1 MLSPHQS
8 LYEIFHVKDIQTMWK
23 YVSFL
28 LFIEYVHTYTDP
40 FVQMK
45 SVLTMENHGG
55 FQQKNSIDFFVSS
68 YNFLIRQYNLFIRV
82 WRFFSFHRYTV
93 QLNLIRISLL
103 LVVVYF
109 VANHAI
115 RLHISTFAP
124 VSEAWV
130 YKSSVIVILEC
141 QWCIADFLGSSSSAQ
156 VLFANNRKH
165 YVFLSMF

>member
-55 FQQKNSIDFFVSS
+55 FQQKNRNTCWDIIPI
-68 YNFLIRQYNLFIRV
+68 Y
-82 WRFFSFHRYTV
+82 
-93 QLNLIRISLL
+93 LL
-103 LVVVYF
+103 MIKLSATKVY
-109 VANHAI
+109 
-115 RLHISTFAP
+115 
-124 VSEAWV
+124 
-130 YKSSVIVILEC
+130 
-141 QWCIADFLGSSSSAQ
+141 G
-156 VLFANNRKH
+156 
-165 YVFLSMF
+165 